1 MKVLLHNV
9 AGGYGG
15 AERTLEL
22 LIPHFQAK
30 MEVWV
35 AGQNPRFCD
44 QIIKLSAT
52 FPLTLVRP
60 TVGRSPLN
68 IFAGVIRTVRL
79 CWKERFDSVILNS
92 NKSAMLFALCHR
104 LIPRHTKIIVFVRDF
119 QWTNA
124 RFIFWALRSRALFYA
139 PSEAV
144 SELWPAHY
152 GPHKMPGVI
161 PSPFS
166 PKTKKNVLL
175 KVIPDCQE
183 SGGGGQLPMGRKFL
197 ILGTINAWKGID
209 TAILAMAQIADEYPD
224 VTLSIVGQ
232 SFDKKVHLDLLSL
245 VKMHRLEERVIFT
258 SHQDDITKV
267 IQEHLCLVS
276 ASVPWNG
283 GPETF
288 GRTIIES
295 WAMLRP
301 VIASRCGGPKYL
313 ITEEVDGLFFE
324 PGDADGLAN
333 AFRRILDDPV
343 LMWTM
348 AVNGR
353 EKFMRNFTS
362 ESVAKSFIKVME
374 S

>member
-1 MKVLLHNV
+1 MLL
-9 AGGYGG
+9 
-15 AERTLEL
+15 
-22 LIPHFQAK
+22 
-30 MEVWV
+30 
-35 AGQNPRFCD
+35 
-44 QIIKLSAT
+44 
-52 FPLTLVRP
+52 
-60 TVGRSPLN
+60 
-68 IFAGVIRTVRL
+68 
-79 CWKERFDSVILNS
+79 
-92 NKSAMLFALCHR
+92 ALCHR